1 MFKAAHRRAP
11 SWLLLRIW
19 AMAWMLAL
27 PLVHV
32 HPDRPVH
39 QDRADTGHSGTVH
52 TVFSP
57 DLEGE
62 FTPHPHAA
70 DHSHI
75 PASATS
81 HQMQASAQT
90 ADLALHTDVLTE
102 AAELAFAVLHDSTDR
117 TELKPHGAQPL
128 LIEPTLSHHH
138 VSLVASGAEQRPT
151 PVEQRLVTE
160 TPVRAPP
167 IHSI

>member
-1 MFKAAHRRAP
+1 MFKAAHRCAP

-32 HPDRPVH
+32 HPDRPAR
-39 QDRADTGHSGTVH
+39 QDHTDTARNGTVH

-62 FTPHPHAA
+62 FTPHAHAA

-75 PASATS
+75 PSAANG
-81 HQMQASAQT
+81 HQMQASAPVS
-90 ADLALHTDVLTE
+90 DLALHADVLTE

-128 LIEPTLSHHH
+128 LIEPIFSHYHIP
-138 VSLVASGAEQRPT
+138 LVASSAERHPT
-151 PVEQRLVTE
+151 PVERRLATE